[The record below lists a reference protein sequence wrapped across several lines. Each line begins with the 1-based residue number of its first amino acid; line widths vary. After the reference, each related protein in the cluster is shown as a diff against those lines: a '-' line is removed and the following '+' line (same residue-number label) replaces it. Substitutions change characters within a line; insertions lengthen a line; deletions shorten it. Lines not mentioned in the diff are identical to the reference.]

1 MNPINNL
8 LIISAAFLKI
18 YLMQS
23 KTDFTYDDAAVYAQL
38 LFYSE
43 NLEILELESIS
54 FVLLTIKEFLFKFY

>member
-1 MNPINNL
+1 
-8 LIISAAFLKI
+8 
-18 YLMQS
+18 MQS